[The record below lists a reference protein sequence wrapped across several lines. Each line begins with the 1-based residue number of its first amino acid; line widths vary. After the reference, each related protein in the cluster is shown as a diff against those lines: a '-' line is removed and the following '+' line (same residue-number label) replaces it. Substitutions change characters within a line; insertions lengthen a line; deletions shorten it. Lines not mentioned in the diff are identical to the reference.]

1 MAFGSEMTTKQREVK
16 RFLAHLAFVGALSVE
31 STAQERIDLD
41 HTTCRQFLEMKPN
54 QIFIVMGWLQGYYL
68 DDHAPP
74 LVDFDKASSDS
85 RRLMERCKARP
96 DEDLMTAAQMLFGK

>member
-1 MAFGSEMTTKQREVK
+1 MTTKQREVK

-41 HTTCRQFLEMKPN
+41 HTTCRQLLEMKPD
-54 QIFIVMGWLQGYYL
+54 QILIVMGWLQGYYL

-74 LVDFDKASSDS
+74 LVDFEKASSHS

-96 DEDLMTAAQMLFGK
+96 DEDLMTAAQMLFAK

>member
-1 MAFGSEMTTKQREVK
+1 MTQVK

-41 HTTCRQFLEMKPN
+41 HTTCRQLLEMKPN

-85 RRLMERCKARP
+85 RKLMERCKARP
-96 DEDLMTAAQMLFGK
+96 DEDLMTAAQTLFAK